1 MIDVR
6 VDCES
11 FLRNLK
17 VVSVDLLKY
26 STVDLLA
33 KVIDERRSAKYF
45 IVWDRDYGQ
54 PRSNPEDLI
63 ERFPG
68 LKFTKLPPALYYCQ
82 KSWHSSLMK
91 AFLDNSNIIVDVNSI
106 DAVAYSDL
114 PFEEYILLTPAEATS
129 VKNYLK
135 MSRGYGNVILYDNKI
150 LNNS

>member
-54 PRSNPEDLI
+54 PWSKPEDLM

-68 LKFTKLPPALYYCQ
+68 LKFTKLPPYCNQ

-91 AFLDNSNIIVDVNSI
+91 AFLDNSNIIVDANSI
-106 DAVAYSDL
+106 DFVAYNDL
-114 PFEEYILLTPAEATS
+114 PLEEYILLTPAEATS